1 MGMAARWATTTTAAT
16 SATSPAMCRAM
27 EAEALLT
34 LAQWLSP
41 AYPTGAFAW
50 SHGLESATA
59 ERLVTDAASLER
71 WIADLLAHGS
81 GRTDA
86 ILLGEAFRA
95 DLAALPDLNDLALAL
110 APSSERLA
118 ETREQGAAFAA
129 VTRAVRGFDLPDM
142 ALPLVV
148 GRAAAL
154 AGLPLKSV
162 VQLYLQGLASAQVQ
176 AALRLMPLGQTAGQ
190 VVLHCL
196 VPLCARMAEESLIL
210 TAEDIG
216 SCALGLDLAAMR
228 HETLSPRIFR
238 S

>member
-1 MGMAARWATTTTAAT
+1 MF
-16 SATSPAMCRAM
+16 PAM

-50 SHGLESATA
+50 SHGLEAATV
-59 ERLVTDAASLER
+59 ERRITDATGLEG
-71 WIADLLAHGS
+71 WIADLLAQGS

-95 DLAALPDLNDLALAL
+95 DPSALPDLDDLALAL

-129 VTRAVRGFDLPDM
+129 VTRAVWGFDLPDL

-148 GRAAAL
+148 GHAAAL
-154 AGLPLKSV
+154 AGLPLHPV
-162 VQLYLQGLASAQVQ
+162 VQLYLHGLASA
-176 AALRLMPLGQTAGQ
+176 
-190 VVLHCL
+190 
-196 VPLCARMAEESLIL
+196 
-210 TAEDIG
+210 
-216 SCALGLDLAAMR
+216 
-228 HETLSPRIFR
+228 
-238 S
+238 

>member
-1 MGMAARWATTTTAAT
+1 
-16 SATSPAMCRAM
+16 M
-27 EAEALLT
+27 EAEAFLT

-41 AYPTGAFAW
+41 AFPTGAFAW

-59 ERLVTDAASLER
+59 ERQVTDAASLER

-95 DLAALPDLNDLALAL
+95 DPSALPDLHDLALAL

-129 VTRAVRGFDLPDM
+129 VTRAVWGLDLPDM
-142 ALPLVV
+142 ALPVV
-148 GRAAAL
+148 IGRAAAL
-154 AGLPLKSV
+154 AGLPLRPV
-162 VQLYLQGLASAQVQ
+162 VQLHLHALASAQVQ
-176 AALRLMPLGQTAGQ
+176 AALRLMALGQTAGQ
-190 VVLHCL
+190 AVLHRL
-196 VPLCARMAEESLIL
+196 SPFCARIAEESLSL

-216 SCALGLDLAAMR
+216 ASALGLDLAAMR

>member
-1 MGMAARWATTTTAAT
+1 
-16 SATSPAMCRAM
+16 M

-50 SHGLESATA
+50 SHGLEAAVA
-59 ERLVTDAASLER
+59 ERRVTDAAGLEG
-71 WIADLLAHGS
+71 WVADLLAHGS

-86 ILLGEAFRA
+86 ILLGEGFRA
-95 DLAALPDLNDLALAL
+95 EPAGLPDLDDLALAL
-110 APSSERLA
+110 AASSERLA

-129 VTRAVRGFDLPDM
+129 VTRAVWGFDLPDM
-142 ALPLVV
+142 ALPLAV
-148 GRAAAL
+148 GRSAAL
-154 AGLPLKSV
+154 AGLPLKPV
-162 VQLYLQGLASAQVQ
+162 VQLHLQGLASAQVQ

-190 VVLHCL
+190 AVLHRL
-196 VPLCARMAEESLIL
+196 SSLCARVAEESLSL
-210 TAEDIG
+210 TTEDIG
-216 SCALGLDLAAMR
+216 TCALGLDLAAMR

>member
-1 MGMAARWATTTTAAT
+1 
-16 SATSPAMCRAM
+16 M

-50 SHGLESATA
+50 SHGLETATA

-95 DLAALPDLNDLALAL
+95 DPAALPDLHDLALAL
-110 APSSERLA
+110 APSSERIA

-129 VTRAVRGFDLPDM
+129 VTRAVWGFDLPDM
-142 ALPLVV
+142 VLPLAM

-154 AGLPLKSV
+154 AGLPLRPV
-162 VQLYLQGLASAQVQ
+162 VQLHLQGLASSQVQ

-190 VVLHCL
+190 VVLHRL
-196 VPLCARMAEESLIL
+196 APLCARIAEESLSL

-216 SCALGLDLAAMR
+216 ACALGLDLAAMR